1 MDRKIIELAKAKW
14 ELVNICNKQET
25 TCLECPVY
33 NKNTGMCIGQDRG
46 SYRDA
51 VETMGTG
58 EEQTDREEIPSQLDE
73 TAELEKAKK
82 ALNDYCDTQKNCSEC
97 VFRNGDWCDIGC
109 TVPWAS
115 KSKEQPEPEAKET
128 LAPSFA
134 PAEKRKRVLDDAIDA
149 VCRDRCEMYGEVED
163 NFGVI
168 AELWNAYLNAGLPE
182 GACKVDLG
190 AKRVAEM
197 MILFK
202 VGRAATAM
210 EDHRDTYVD
219 IAGYA
224 ACAGGVCDEKD
235 V

>member
-1 MDRKIIELAKAKW
+1 MDRRIIELAKSRW
-14 ELVNICNKQET
+14 ETLETCNLYLECDDCPYHVPGLKNGCICNSREAFQKAEK
-25 TCLECPVY
+25 L
-33 NKNTGMCIGQDRG
+33 
-46 SYRDA
+46 
-51 VETMGTG
+51 VEA
-58 EEQTDREEIPSQLDE
+58 EEQAGKEEAPGCLDKID
-73 TAELEKAKK
+73 ELEKAKK
-82 ALNDYCDTQKNCSEC
+82 VLNDYCDTQKNCSEC

-224 ACAGGVCDEKD
+224 ACAGGMCDEKD

>member
-1 MDRKIIELAKAKW
+1 MEAKK
-14 ELVNICNKQET
+14 L
-25 TCLECPVY
+25 
-33 NKNTGMCIGQDRG
+33 
-46 SYRDA
+46 
-51 VETMGTG
+51 VET
-58 EEQTDREEIPSQLDE
+58 EEQAEKEEDLGRLGKVG
-73 TAELEKAKK
+73 ELEKAREM
-82 ALNDYCDTQKNCSEC
+82 LEGYCDSNAEC
-97 VFRNGDWCDIGC
+97 VECMYYTANSGC
-109 TVPWAS
+109 RVGCPAIWENLTEGE
-115 KSKEQPEPEAKET
+115 KPEPEADEGKSENNANDNMRQSCPVYGQFGQDGICDCNKKAQKLST
-128 LAPSFA
+128 S

-149 VCRDRCEMYGEVED
+149 VCRDRCEMYGEAED

-224 ACAGGVCDEKD
+224 ACAGGGV
-235 V
+235 